1 MNKNIIIKSIAAFT
15 ILTSMT
21 GVGTSMVEGI
31 QQTAKAEHNVVQIK
45 NTKVAP
51 YNSIFRIGRGTGF
64 LIGKNTIITN
74 KHVVKDVKIG
84 DPVTAHPNDQK
95 DIGGFYKIKNIIE
108 YPGNS
113 DLAIVHIDSIAYY
126 PKGQKLSDHTEILK
140 LSNTEAK
147 VNDRISIVGYPNWHK
162 NKNHMYESTGKV
174 LSVKENIIV
183 SDAYTEP
190 GNSGSVVLNSK
201 YEVVAVHFA
210 GYVPKDKSKNAY
222 GVYFSPEIKKFIV
235 DNLDK

>member
-21 GVGTSMVEGI
+21 GVGTSMVDGV

-51 YNSIFRIGRGTGF
+51 YNGIFRIGGGTGF
-64 LIGKNTIITN
+64 IVGKNTLLTN
-74 KHVVKDVKIG
+74 KHIVKNVKIG
-84 DPVTAHPNDQK
+84 DSVTAHPNGQK

-113 DLAIVHIDSIAYY
+113 DLAIVHIDGIAYY

-140 LSNTEAK
+140 LANSEAK
-147 VNDRISIVGYPNWHK
+147 VNDRISIVGYPHWYK
-162 NKNHMYESTGKV
+162 NKNHMFSSTGTI
-174 LSVKENIIV
+174 LNIKGEEIT
-183 SDAYTEP
+183 SDEFVEGGT
-190 GNSGSVVLNSK
+190 SGSPVFNSNN
-201 YEVVAVHFA
+201 EVIGIHYASN
-210 GYVPKDKSKNAY
+210 K
-222 GVYFSPEIKKFIV
+222 PENSTISYNVNFTSQIKKFIL
-235 DNLDK
+235 DNIEK